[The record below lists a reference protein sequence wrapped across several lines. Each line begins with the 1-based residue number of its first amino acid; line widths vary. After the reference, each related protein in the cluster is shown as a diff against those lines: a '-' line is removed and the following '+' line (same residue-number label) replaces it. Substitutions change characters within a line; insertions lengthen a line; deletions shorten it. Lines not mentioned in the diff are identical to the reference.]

1 MKNRI
6 LIFGV
11 ILITISQ
18 SITANF
24 FYEIN
29 SISIN
34 SNFLDGIKD
43 GWYSSTVKYSN
54 YSTGTFATYTL
65 DVKVESN
72 RIVRIDF
79 GNGGSVHSG
88 YNEYGYI
95 YSGGFLYFEKDYN
108 GNTIAA
114 TASVSISDSNGLRDF
129 KIRID

>member
-1 MKNRI
+1 MKKRI
-6 LIFGV
+6 LILGV
-11 ILITISQ
+11 LLITTSYQIN
-18 SITANF
+18 ANN

-29 SISIN
+29 YNSIKNIV
-34 SNFLDGIKD
+34 LDGIKD

-95 YSGGFLYFEKDYN
+95 YSGGYLYFEKDYK

-114 TASVSISDSNGLRDF
+114 TASVSISDSNGLRDY
-129 KIRID
+129 KIRIE